1 MTEQERKR
9 VVGQKLNEGYSLADV
24 QRLLDEEYGEKIT
37 FLDLRMLAAELEV
50 DWDHIDEEQ
59 GKGQEVIQDV
69 SKAPTGETEAGATQ
83 VSISKVVRP
92 GAVLSGDVV
101 FKSGVSA
108 EWYVDASGRL
118 GLNPQGEGQ
127 PTEEDIQDFQEE
139 LQRQVSEQGMGQG
152 GF

>member
-1 MTEQERKR
+1 MTEEERKR
-9 VVGQKLNEGYSLADV
+9 IIGQKLNEGHSLADV
-24 QRLLDEEYGEKIT
+24 QRVLDEEYGEKIT

-69 SKAPTGETEAGATQ
+69 SKAPTGESEAGGTQ

-101 FKSGVSA
+101 FKSGVRA
-108 EWYVDASGRL
+108 EWYVDSSGRL

-152 GF
+152 GL

>member
-1 MTEQERKR
+1 MTEEERKR
-9 VVGQKLNEGYSLADV
+9 VVGEKLNEGYSLADV
-24 QRLLDEEYGEKIT
+24 QRILDEEYDEKIT

-69 SKAPTGETEAGATQ
+69 SKAPTGDAEGGTQ
-83 VSISKVVRP
+83 VTISKVVRP

-101 FKSGVSA
+101 FKSGVRA
-108 EWYVDASGRL
+108 EWYVDSSGRL
-118 GLNPQGEGQ
+118 GLNPQGEAQ

-139 LQRQVSEQGMGQG
+139 LQRQVSEQGMMGQG
-152 GF
+152 GM